1 MTDIL
6 RAHWPLGA
14 ALALGVLLGWMLFH
28 PRAPAVHEKIDEHL
42 ASAKAKQV
50 DKDTA
55 TETTRD
61 AGPTRKVV
69 LDFDPHCPP
78 AAPVRAGEPLP
89 PSVIRQTIIE
99 TGPTQVVTRAA
110 TEVRATEQV
119 QTTEDR
125 HLDLQIQPPAASR
138 WAVQAGLDDV
148 LHARTLRLAGRMR
161 VVGPFWAEL
170 AVSPGTRSV
179 GAALAV
185 EW

>member
-1 MTDIL
+1 MTALL

-14 ALALGVLLGWMLFH
+14 ALLLGVLLGWLLFH

-42 ASAKAKQV
+42 TATKAKQV

-55 TETTRD
+55 TETTKD

-69 LDFDPHCPP
+69 LDFDPQCPP
-78 AAPVRAGEPLP
+78 ASPVRAGDPLP
-89 PSVIRQTIIE
+89 PSILRQTIIE

-110 TEVRATEQV
+110 TEVHATELQQV
-119 QTTEDR
+119 EQDR
-125 HLDLQIQPPAASR
+125 HLELTIQPPVQTR

-148 LHARTLRLAGRMR
+148 LGARTLRLAGRMR